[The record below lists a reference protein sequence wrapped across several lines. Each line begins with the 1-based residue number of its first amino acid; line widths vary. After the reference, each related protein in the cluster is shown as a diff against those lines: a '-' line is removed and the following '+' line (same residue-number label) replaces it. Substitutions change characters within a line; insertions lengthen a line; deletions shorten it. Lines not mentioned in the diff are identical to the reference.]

1 MSHMN
6 VIHDPSP
13 GGSAGDLAL
22 VMLPG
27 AGDCAQDLVEQGF
40 LGALRRRGIAA
51 DAWMAD
57 VPFDRY
63 LDGSFA
69 AQLERDVL
77 APILGSGRARTWMMG
92 ISLGGMAALSAA
104 RRHPGAIEGLVL
116 LAPFLGTRGRIAE
129 VSAAG
134 GLRKWLPGAVPPDDD
149 ELQVLSWLR
158 DYQAGDPAL
167 PRIHLGYGTDD
178 RYAPAS
184 ALLARELPRAQVVS
198 VEGEHDW
205 ATWLKL
211 WEVLLDGN
219 VLRPH
224 PAEAK

>member
-1 MSHMN
+1 MGMN
-6 VIHDPSP
+6 VIHDRPP
-13 GGSAGDLAL
+13 LGGAGDLAL

-27 AGDCAQDLVEQGF
+27 AGDCAHDLVEQGF
-40 LGALRRRGIAA
+40 LDALRRRGIAA

-57 VPFDRY
+57 VPFDQY
-63 LDGSFA
+63 MDGSFA
-69 AQLERDVL
+69 AQLKRDVL
-77 APILGSGRARTWMMG
+77 VPIGSQGRARIWLMG
-92 ISLGGMAALSAA
+92 ISLGGMAALSVA

-129 VSAAG
+129 VAAAG
-134 GLRKWLPGAVPPDDD
+134 GLRKWLPGADDD

-158 DYQAGDPAL
+158 DYQAGDPTL

-184 ALLARELPRAQVVS
+184 ELLAHELPRGHVVS

-205 ATWLKL
+205 PTWLKL
-211 WEVLLDGN
+211 WEILLDGN
-219 VLRPH
+219 VFRPR
-224 PAEAK
+224 PEEAK

>member
-1 MSHMN
+1 MN
-6 VIHDPSP
+6 VIRDSP
-13 GGSAGDLAL
+13 PPGSAGDLAL

-27 AGDCAQDLVEQGF
+27 AGDQAQDLVEQGF
-40 LGALRRRGIAA
+40 LDALRRRGVAA

-57 VPFDRY
+57 VPFDQY
-63 LDGSFA
+63 MDGSFA

-77 APILGSGRARTWMMG
+77 APIRGSGRARIWMMG

-104 RRHPGAIEGLVL
+104 RRHPGAIEGLIL

-129 VSAAG
+129 VEAAG

-158 DYQAGDPAL
+158 DYRAGDPAL
-167 PRIHLGYGTDD
+167 PRIYLGYGTDD

-184 ALLARELPRAQVVS
+184 VLLAGELPRAHVVS

-211 WEVLLDGN
+211 WEILLDGN
-219 VLRPH
+219 VLQ

>member
-1 MSHMN
+1 MKI
-6 VIHDPSP
+6 IHDPAP
-13 GGSAGDLAL
+13 GAAGDLAL

-27 AGDCAQDLVEQGF
+27 AGDEAQDLVEQGF
-40 LGALRRRGIAA
+40 LAALRRRGIAA

-57 VPFDRY
+57 VPFDQY
-63 LDGSFA
+63 MDGSFA
-69 AQLERDVL
+69 AQLELDVL
-77 APILGSGRARTWMMG
+77 APIRSQGRARIWMMG
-92 ISLGGMAALSAA
+92 ISLGGMAALSVA
-104 RRHPGAIEGLVL
+104 RRHPGAIEGLIL

-129 VSAAG
+129 VAAAG

-158 DYQAGDPAL
+158 DYQSGNPAL

-184 ALLARELPRAQVVS
+184 ELLARELPHDHVVS

-211 WEVLLDGN
+211 WEILLDGN
-219 VLRPH
+219 VFLPR

>member
-1 MSHMN
+1 MN
-6 VIHDPSP
+6 IIHDPQP
-13 GGSAGDLAL
+13 PASAGDLAL

-27 AGDCAQDLVEQGF
+27 AGDQAQDLVEQGF
-40 LGALRRRGIAA
+40 LDALRRRGVAA

-57 VPFDRY
+57 VPFDQY
-63 LDGSFA
+63 MDGSFA
-69 AQLERDVL
+69 AQLARDVL
-77 APILGSGRARTWMMG
+77 APIRGSGRARIWMMG

-104 RRHPGAIEGLVL
+104 RRHPGAIEGLIL

-129 VSAAG
+129 VAAAG
-134 GLRKWLPGAVPPDDD
+134 GLRKWLPGVVPPDDD

-158 DYQAGDPAL
+158 DYRAGDPAL
-167 PRIHLGYGTDD
+167 PRIYLGYGTDD

-184 ALLARELPRAQVVS
+184 ALLAGELPRAHVAS

-211 WEVLLDGN
+211 WEILLDGN
-219 VLRPH
+219 VLLPQ

>member
-1 MSHMN
+1 MN
-6 VIHDPSP
+6 VIHDPPP
-13 GGSAGDLAL
+13 GGAGDLAL

-27 AGDCAQDLVEQGF
+27 AGDVAQDLVEQGF
-40 LGALRRRGIAA
+40 LSALRRRGIAA

-69 AQLERDVL
+69 VQLERDVL
-77 APILGSGRARTWMMG
+77 APLRGPGRARIWMMG

-104 RRHPGAIEGLVL
+104 RRHPGAIEGLIL

-129 VSAAG
+129 VAAAG
-134 GLRKWLPGAVPPDDD
+134 GLRKWQPGAVSPADD

-158 DYQAGDPAL
+158 DYRAGDPVL
-167 PRIHLGYGTDD
+167 PRVHLGYGIDD

-184 ALLARELPRAQVVS
+184 ELLARELPRAQVVS

-211 WEVLLDGN
+211 WEILLDGN
-219 VLRPH
+219 VFLAQ

>member
-1 MSHMN
+1 MN
-6 VIHDPSP
+6 IIHDPRPSA
-13 GGSAGDLAL
+13 SAGNLAL

-27 AGDCAQDLVEQGF
+27 AGDQAQDLVEQGF
-40 LGALRRRGIAA
+40 LDALRRRGIAA

-57 VPFDRY
+57 VPFDQY
-63 LDGSFA
+63 MDGSFA
-69 AQLERDVL
+69 ARLERDVL
-77 APILGSGRARTWMMG
+77 APIWGSGRARIWMMG

-104 RRHPGAIEGLVL
+104 RRHPGAIEGLIL

-129 VSAAG
+129 VAAAG

-184 ALLARELPRAQVVS
+184 ELLAHELPRAHVLS
-198 VEGEHDW
+198 MEGEHDW

-211 WEVLLDGN
+211 WERLLDGN
-219 VLRPH
+219 VLDPQ

>member
-1 MSHMN
+1 MN
-6 VIHDPSP
+6 IIHDPP
-13 GGSAGDLAL
+13 PLAGAGDLAL

-27 AGDCAQDLVEQGF
+27 AGDCAQDLVDQGF

-51 DAWMAD
+51 DAWIAD
-57 VPFDRY
+57 VPFDQY
-63 LDGSFA
+63 MDGSFA

-77 APILGSGRARTWMMG
+77 APIWSPGVRIWMMG
-92 ISLGGMAALSAA
+92 ISLGGMAALSVA

-129 VSAAG
+129 VAAAG
-134 GLRKWLPGAVPPDDD
+134 GLRKWLPGALPPEDD

-158 DYQAGDPAL
+158 DYRAGDPGL

-184 ALLARELPRAQVVS
+184 ELLARELPGAQVVT

-205 ATWLKL
+205 ATWLSL
-211 WEVLLDGN
+211 WERLLDAG
-219 VLRPH
+219 VPGAQ
-224 PAEAK
+224 PAAAGSK

>member
-1 MSHMN
+1 MN
-6 VIHDPSP
+6 VIHDPP
-13 GGSAGDLAL
+13 PLAGAGDLAL

-27 AGDCAQDLVEQGF
+27 AGDCAQDLVDQGF
-40 LGALRRRGIAA
+40 LGALRRRGVAA

-57 VPFDRY
+57 VPFDQY
-63 LDGSFA
+63 MDGSFA

-77 APILGSGRARTWMMG
+77 APIRGMGHRRTWMMG
-92 ISLGGMAALSAA
+92 ISLGGMAALSVA
-104 RRHPGAIEGLVL
+104 RRHPGAIEGLIL

-129 VSAAG
+129 VAAAG

-184 ALLARELPRAQVVS
+184 ELLARELPGAQVVS
-198 VEGEHDW
+198 AEGEHDW
-205 ATWLKL
+205 ATWLSL
-211 WEVLLDGN
+211 WERLLDAG
-219 VLRPH
+219 VLRAPS
-224 PAEAK
+224 AAADSK